1 MPVHLPSGTSLTDE
15 CGRLA
20 LVASRGGGRGP
31 AASVPAQPQAAP
43 APAASSEP
51 CNNRQEKQGDI
62 IICAE
67 RPNGYRLNPDI
78 MEAKRQFKRQRLKRP
93 ENFVHNDC
101 ATVGPMGCR
110 GGPTINLI
118 AAAMTAAEMA
128 KRVAEG
134 KEIGSMFQTT
144 PEPTE
149 YDLYKAAKARREAKE
164 AAAAAAAKAKAAPIR
179 PAKSAAARGS
189 LRDPAGNAGPIGRL
203 NRQQSRSRPR

>member
-1 MPVHLPSGTSLTDE
+1 MSAVGLTLLL
-15 CGRLA
+15 LA
-20 LVASRGGGRGP
+20 AE
-31 AASVPAQPQAAP
+31 AAAP
-43 APAASSEP
+43 AVAAPAAPKTGTAAPAAPTEP
-51 CNNRQEKQGDI
+51 CQNRQEKQGDI

-67 RPNGYRLNPDI
+67 RQSGYRLNPDLQ
-78 MEAKRQFKRQRLKRP
+78 EAKRELKRQRLKRP

-134 KEIGSMFQTT
+134 KEIGSMFKTT

-149 YDLYKAAKARREAKE
+149 YQLYLEAKHRREAKE
-164 AAAAAAAKAKAAPIR
+164 AAAAAAAKPKAAPIE
-179 PAKSAAARGS
+179 PASPPAAQDSAT
-189 LRDPAGNAGPIGRL
+189 PA
-203 NRQQSRSRPR
+203 Q

>member
-1 MPVHLPSGTSLTDE
+1 MSAVVLPLLL
-15 CGRLA
+15 LA
-20 LVASRGGGRGP
+20 AEAAGP
-31 AASVPAQPQAAP
+31 AASAPAQPQAAP
-43 APAASSEP
+43 APASSSEL
-51 CNNRQEKQGDI
+51 CKNRQEKQGDI

-78 MEAKRQFKRQRLKRP
+78 MEAKREFKRQRLKRP

-118 AAAMTAAEMA
+118 AAALTAAEMA

-144 PEPTE
+144 PQPTE

-164 AAAAAAAKAKAAPIR
+164 AAAAAAAKAKAAPIA
-179 PAKSAAARGS
+179 PAAPPPAQKS
-189 LRDPAGNAGPIGRL
+189 PTPT
-203 NRQQSRSRPR
+203 Q

>member
-1 MPVHLPSGTSLTDE
+1 MSAAGLSLLL
-15 CGRLA
+15 LA
-20 LVASRGGGRGP
+20 AEAATP
-31 AASVPAQPQAAP
+31 AASAAAQPPPQAAP

-51 CNNRQEKQGDI
+51 CKNRQEREGDI

-67 RPNGYRLNPDI
+67 RPNGYRLDPDVQ
-78 MEAKRQFKRQRLKRP
+78 EAKRELKRQKLRRP

-110 GGPTINLI
+110 GGPYINLL
-118 AAAMTAAEMA
+118 AAAATAAEMA

-149 YDLYKAAKARREAKE
+149 YDLYKAAKAQREAKE
-164 AAAAAAAKAKAAPIR
+164 AAAKAKAKAKAAPVA
-179 PAKSAAARGS
+179 PATPPPQA
-189 LRDPAGNAGPIGRL
+189 DPP
-203 NRQQSRSRPR
+203 QPSQPSQPSRE

>member
-1 MPVHLPSGTSLTDE
+1 MSAVGLPLLL
-15 CGRLA
+15 LA
-20 LVASRGGGRGP
+20 AE
-31 AASVPAQPQAAP
+31 AA
-43 APAASSEP
+43 APAASAPAVSAAATPPPQAASAPAAASQP
-51 CNNRQEKQGDI
+51 CQNRQEREGDI
-62 IICAE
+62 VICAE

-78 MEAKRQFKRQRLKRP
+78 QEAKRELKRQRLSRP
-93 ENFVHNDC
+93 ENFKHNDC

-164 AAAAAAAKAKAAPIR
+164 AAAAAAAKAKAAPVQPATPPPAQP
-179 PAKSAAARGS
+179 PAKESAT
-189 LRDPAGNAGPIGRL
+189 PA
-203 NRQQSRSRPR
+203 Q

>member
-1 MPVHLPSGTSLTDE
+1 MSAAGLSL
-15 CGRLA
+15 L
-20 LVASRGGGRGP
+20 LFVADVAGPPPEAAKP
-31 AASVPAQPQAAP
+31 AATAP
-43 APAASSEP
+43 ASAPTEP
-51 CNNRQEKQGDI
+51 CQNRQEKQGEI
-62 IICAE
+62 VICAE

-78 MEAKRQFKRQRLKRP
+78 QEAKRELRAQKLRRP
-93 ENFVHNDC
+93 ENFKHNDC

-149 YDLYKAAKARREAKE
+149 YDLYKEAKRRREAKE
-164 AAAAAAAKAKAAPIR
+164 AAAAAKAKAAKAPP
-179 PAKSAAARGS
+179 PADLTARATVPS
-189 LRDPAGNAGPIGRL
+189 N
-203 NRQQSRSRPR
+203 

>member
-1 MPVHLPSGTSLTDE
+1 MSAAGLSL
-15 CGRLA
+15 LLFA
-20 LVASRGGGRGP
+20 AQAAAP
-31 AASVPAQPQAAP
+31 AASAAAQAAP

-51 CNNRQEKQGDI
+51 CKNRQEKEGDI

-67 RPNGYRLNPDI
+67 RPNGYRLDPDVQ
-78 MEAKRQFKRQRLKRP
+78 EAKRELKRRKLKRP

-110 GGPTINLI
+110 GGPYINLL
-118 AAAMTAAEMA
+118 AAAATAAEMA

-149 YDLYKAAKARREAKE
+149 YELYKAAKAQREAKE
-164 AAAAAAAKAKAAPIR
+164 AAAKAKAKAKAAPVA
-179 PAKSAAARGS
+179 PANPSPAAKSAA
-189 LRDPAGNAGPIGRL
+189 PP
-203 NRQQSRSRPR
+203 Q

>member
-1 MPVHLPSGTSLTDE
+1 MSAVGLPLLL
-15 CGRLA
+15 LA
-20 LVASRGGGRGP
+20 AE
-31 AASVPAQPQAAP
+31 AA
-43 APAASSEP
+43 APAASAPATPPPQAASAPAAASEP
-51 CNNRQEKQGDI
+51 CQNRPEKEGDI
-62 IICAE
+62 VICAE

-78 MEAKRQFKRQRLKRP
+78 QEAKRELRAQKLKRP
-93 ENFVHNDC
+93 ENFKHNDC

-110 GGPTINLI
+110 GGPTINLV

-164 AAAAAAAKAKAAPIR
+164 AAAAAAAKAKAAPVQPATAP
-179 PAKSAAARGS
+179 PAKPPVKESAA
-189 LRDPAGNAGPIGRL
+189 PA
-203 NRQQSRSRPR
+203 Q